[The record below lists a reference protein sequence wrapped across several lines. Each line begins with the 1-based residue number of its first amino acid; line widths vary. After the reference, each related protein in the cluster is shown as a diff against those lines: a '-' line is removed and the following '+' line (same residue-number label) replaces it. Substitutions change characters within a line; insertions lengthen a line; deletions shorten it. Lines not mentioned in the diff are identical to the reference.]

1 MPDLY
6 RIMFKGQIAV
16 GAELMAVK
24 AALQKLTGYDTE
36 AVEQLF
42 SRSETVL
49 KGGID
54 KATADRYQAAIQS
67 TGAVCTVEP
76 MPGSV
81 GPGGPALQAPAQKP
95 FYTQP
100 AKEVTC
106 PKCGVRQPDGISC
119 NSCGI
124 IYAKFNQS
132 IDRMYGGGGTP
143 VASEP
148 FSPVALAF
156 KIILITVIG
165 LSLWWLNFPGSGMLP
180 ADATVNQ
187 KEKIAY
193 KAPEGWLTVTPENT
207 DKVLSLAK
215 EVLTPEM
222 RALLNNKSQN
232 FAAISIKKD
241 TGGSFGTNFNINV
254 IDTKGRDL
262 PPINESS
269 KEQATS
275 QITKEL
281 SSKLGNYNLLDSKII
296 SVDGLNSLQIT
307 GETEMTF
314 ITSQPQPIYETG
326 LYGMRRFRGYTP
338 AVRQTQKL
346 QMIQTVIPGKGRG
359 YVFTFT
365 FDPASE
371 PNGAV
376 LNNSALEQ
384 VRVLERPQ
392 RFNKILMGALNGA
405 LLGAAGYLLFALFS
419 KLGKR

>member
-1 MPDLY
+1 MSDLY

-24 AALQKLTGYDTE
+24 SALQKLTGYDAE

-54 KATADRYQAAIQS
+54 KATADKYQAAIQA

-76 MPGSV
+76 MPGSA
-81 GPGGPALQAPAQKP
+81 GTGGPALQSPTQKP
-95 FYTQP
+95 FYSPP
-100 AKEVTC
+100 AKETTC
-106 PKCGVRQPDGISC
+106 PKCGVRQPEGASC

-132 IDRMYGGGGTP
+132 IDRMYGGGTT
-143 VASEP
+143 VRSAEP
-148 FSPVALAF
+148 FSPVALAV
-156 KIILITVIG
+156 KIILLAIIG
-165 LSLWWLNFPGSGMLP
+165 LSLWWLNFPRSGFMP
-180 ADATVNQ
+180 ADATINQ
-187 KEKIAY
+187 KEQIAY
-193 KAPEGWLTVTPENT
+193 KAPEGWLSVTPENM
-207 DKVLSLAK
+207 DKVLSQAK
-215 EVLTPEM
+215 EVLTPEL
-222 RALLNNKSQN
+222 RAVLNSKSQN
-232 FAAISIKKD
+232 FAAVSVKTD

-254 IDTKGRDL
+254 IDTKGKNL
-262 PPINESS
+262 PAINESS

-296 SVDGLNSLQIT
+296 TVDGLNSLQIT

-314 ITSQPQPIYETG
+314 ITSQPQPVYENG
-326 LYGMRRFRGYTP
+326 PFGRRFRGYTP
-338 AVRQTQKL
+338 TVRQTQKL
-346 QMIQTVIPGKGRG
+346 QIIQTIIPGKGRG

-365 FDPASE
+365 FDPGAE
-371 PNGAV
+371 PKGAE
-376 LNNSALEQ
+376 LNNSTLEQ
-384 VRVLERPQ
+384 LRVLERPP

-405 LLGAAGYLLFALFS
+405 LLGAGGYLLFALFS